1 MKRSFKQLQ
10 VDLRHF
16 YALASSQQV
25 LGELASESLAP
36 VALAPGALV
45 IGRGLTYQTVA
56 DFGIPGY
63 CCFAFKDCRLD
74 HVHLDFESC
83 YRSTHIASTS
93 LQHFVNHGVR
103 NYSLA
108 FCFAETF
115 GQKHP
120 RQFDLI
126 QSSKKQH

>member
-1 MKRSFKQLQ
+1 M
-10 VDLRHF
+10 RHF

-25 LGELASESLAP
+25 LGALASESLAP
-36 VALAPGALV
+36 VALASESLAPGALV

-120 RQFDLI
+120 RQFDLT